1 VIDANR
7 QTTLSSDASSYGL
20 GAVLIQKQDNDKWHP
35 VAYASRAMSST
46 EQRYAQIEKETLGI
60 TWARERFADY
70 LIGILL
76 RN

>member
-1 VIDANR
+1 MIENR

-35 VAYASRAMSST
+35 VAYASRAMSSK

-60 TWARERFADY
+60 TWASERFAHY

>member
-1 VIDANR
+1 MIDANR

-20 GAVLIQKQDNDKWHP
+20 GAVLIQKPDNDKWNP

-60 TWARERFADY
+60 TWVSERFAD
-70 LIGILL
+70 
-76 RN
+76 